1 MSFELADAYEAEYD
15 EAVKH
20 YFPPFPKGLAG
31 RYYDEGL
38 QYFRS
43 FDGFGGD
50 MEILSVEDKF
60 ELDIRGNRFVGI
72 ADLVLRDRNTG
83 DITVIDHKSKSMNSM
98 KKAQYENTRQLYTYA
113 AYVKERFGA
122 FPTLLRFNMFRYGV
136 NIDEPFSMK
145 RYEETMDWI
154 ERTIAEIRAEKE
166 WKVSSSGYFCRFICS
181 TRLHC
186 PIAGGDHEREI
197 IGEMLMSIEQHIQVM
212 VAWADILI
220 VTAGYIL
227 IRVIVVVVCVTVI
240 IFIVRRVYRG
250 IR

>member
-43 FDGFGGD
+43 FDGFGDD

-60 ELDIRGNRFVGI
+60 ELDIRDNRFVGI
-72 ADLVLRDRNTG
+72 ADLVLRDRNSG
-83 DITVIDHKSKSMNSM
+83 GITVIDHKSKSMNSM

-113 AYVKERFGA
+113 AYVKEHFGE
-122 FPTLLRFNMFRYGV
+122 FPALLRFNMFRYGV
-136 NIDEPFSMK
+136 NIDEPFSME
-145 RYEETMDWI
+145 RYEETLDWI
-154 ERTIAEIRAEKE
+154 ERTIAEIKAEKE
-166 WKVSSSGYFCRFICS
+166 WKVSSSSYFCRFICS

-186 PIAGGDHEREI
+186 PVAEEI
-197 IGEMLMSIEQHIQVM
+197 MNAKQ
-212 VAWADILI
+212 
-220 VTAGYIL
+220 
-227 IRVIVVVVCVTVI
+227 
-240 IFIVRRVYRG
+240 
-250 IR
+250 

>member
-1 MSFELADAYEAEYD
+1 MHCHSLLERWAKGELMSFELADAYEAEYD

-43 FDGFGGD
+43 FDGFGDD

-60 ELDIRGNRFVGI
+60 ELDIRDNRFVGI
-72 ADLVLRDRNTG
+72 ADLVLRDRNSG
-83 DITVIDHKSKSMNSM
+83 GITVIDHKSKSMNSM

-136 NIDEPFSMK
+136 NIDEPFSRD
-145 RYEETMDWI
+145 RYAETMDWI
-154 ERTIAEIRAEKE
+154 ERTIAEIKAEKE

-181 TRLHC
+181 TRLYC
-186 PIAGGDHEREI
+186 PIAGEI
-197 IGEMLMSIEQHIQVM
+197 MN
-212 VAWADILI
+212 AK
-220 VTAGYIL
+220 
-227 IRVIVVVVCVTVI
+227 
-240 IFIVRRVYRG
+240 
-250 IR
+250 

>member
-1 MSFELADAYEAEYD
+1 MCHSLLERWARGELMSFELADAYEAEYD

-43 FDGFGGD
+43 FDGFGDD

-60 ELDIRGNRFVGI
+60 ELDIRDNRFVGI
-72 ADLVLRDRNTG
+72 ADLVLRDRNSG
-83 DITVIDHKSKSMNSM
+83 GITVIDHKSKSMNSM

-136 NIDEPFSMK
+136 NIDEPFSRD
-145 RYEETMDWI
+145 RYAETMDWI
-154 ERTIAEIRAEKE
+154 ERTIAEIKAEKE

-181 TRLHC
+181 TRLYC
-186 PIAGGDHEREI
+186 PIAGEI
-197 IGEMLMSIEQHIQVM
+197 MN
-212 VAWADILI
+212 AK
-220 VTAGYIL
+220 
-227 IRVIVVVVCVTVI
+227 
-240 IFIVRRVYRG
+240 
-250 IR
+250 

>member
-38 QYFRS
+38 QYFRV
-43 FDGFGGD
+43 FDGFGDGV
-50 MEILSVEDKF
+50 EILSVEDKF
-60 ELDIRGNRFVGI
+60 ELDIRSNRFVGI

-83 DITVIDHKSKSMNSM
+83 GITVIDHKSKSMNSM

-136 NIDEPFSMK
+136 NIDEPFSRD
-145 RYEETMDWI
+145 RYAETMDWI
-154 ERTIAEIRAEKE
+154 ERTIAEIRAERE

-181 TRLHC
+181 TRLYC
-186 PIAGGDHEREI
+186 PIAGEI
-197 IGEMLMSIEQHIQVM
+197 MN
-212 VAWADILI
+212 AK
-220 VTAGYIL
+220 
-227 IRVIVVVVCVTVI
+227 
-240 IFIVRRVYRG
+240 
-250 IR
+250 

>member
-20 YFPPFPKGLAG
+20 YFPPFPKGMAG
-31 RYYDEGL
+31 QYYDEGL

-50 MEILSVEDKF
+50 KEILSVEDKF

-72 ADLVLRDRNTG
+72 ADLVLQDKKTG
-83 DITVIDHKSKSMNSM
+83 DIIVIDHKSKSMNSM

-113 AYVKERFGA
+113 AYVKEHFGE
-122 FPTLLRFNMFRYGV
+122 FPTLLQFNMFRYGV
-136 NIDEPFSMK
+136 NINEPFSME

-154 ERTIAEIRAEKE
+154 ERTIAQIKAEKE

-181 TRLHC
+181 TRMHC
-186 PIAGGDHEREI
+186 PVGEEI
-197 IGEMLMSIEQHIQVM
+197 MN
-212 VAWADILI
+212 
-220 VTAGYIL
+220 
-227 IRVIVVVVCVTVI
+227 
-240 IFIVRRVYRG
+240 VR
-250 IR
+250 

>member
-1 MSFELADAYEAEYD
+1 MSIELADAYEAEYD

-43 FDGFGGD
+43 FDGFGDD

-60 ELDIRGNRFVGI
+60 ELDIRDNRFVGI
-72 ADLVLRDRNTG
+72 ADLVLRDRNSG
-83 DITVIDHKSKSMNSM
+83 GITVIDHKSKSMNSM

-136 NIDEPFSMK
+136 NIDEPFSME
-145 RYEETMDWI
+145 RYAETMDWI
-154 ERTIAEIRAEKE
+154 ERTIAEIRAERE
-166 WKVSSSGYFCRFICS
+166 WKVSSSSYFCRFICS
-181 TRLHC
+181 TRLYC
-186 PIAGGDHEREI
+186 PIAEEI
-197 IGEMLMSIEQHIQVM
+197 MN
-212 VAWADILI
+212 AK
-220 VTAGYIL
+220 
-227 IRVIVVVVCVTVI
+227 
-240 IFIVRRVYRG
+240 
-250 IR
+250 

>member
-1 MSFELADAYEAEYD
+1 MPQEQNSYAEYGLLCHSLLERWAKGELMSFELADAYEAEYD

-43 FDGFGGD
+43 FDGFGDD

-60 ELDIRGNRFVGI
+60 ELDIRDNRFVGI
-72 ADLVLRDRNTG
+72 ADLVLRDRNSG
-83 DITVIDHKSKSMNSM
+83 GITVIDHKSKSMNSM

-154 ERTIAEIRAEKE
+154 ERTIAEIKAEKE

-181 TRLHC
+181 TRLYC
-186 PIAGGDHEREI
+186 PIAGEI
-197 IGEMLMSIEQHIQVM
+197 MN
-212 VAWADILI
+212 AK
-220 VTAGYIL
+220 
-227 IRVIVVVVCVTVI
+227 
-240 IFIVRRVYRG
+240 
-250 IR
+250 

>member
-43 FDGFGGD
+43 FDGFGDD

-60 ELDIRGNRFVGI
+60 ELDIRDNRFVGI
-72 ADLVLRDRNTG
+72 ADLVLRDRNSG
-83 DITVIDHKSKSMNSM
+83 GITVIDHKSKSMNSM

-154 ERTIAEIRAEKE
+154 ERTIAEIRAERE
-166 WKVSSSGYFCRFICS
+166 GKVSSCSYFCRFICS
-181 TRLHC
+181 TRLYC
-186 PIAGGDHEREI
+186 PIAGEI
-197 IGEMLMSIEQHIQVM
+197 MN
-212 VAWADILI
+212 AK
-220 VTAGYIL
+220 
-227 IRVIVVVVCVTVI
+227 
-240 IFIVRRVYRG
+240 
-250 IR
+250 

>member
-38 QYFRS
+38 QYFHS
-43 FDGFGGD
+43 FDGFGDD

-72 ADLVLRDRNTG
+72 ADLVLKDRNTG
-83 DITVIDHKSKSMNSM
+83 GITVIDHKSKSMNSM
-98 KKAQYENTRQLYTYA
+98 QKAQYENTRQLYTYA
-113 AYVKERFGA
+113 AYVKERFGEY
-122 FPTLLRFNMFRYGV
+122 PTLLRFNMFRYGV
-136 NIDEPFSMK
+136 NIDEPFSME

-186 PIAGGDHEREI
+186 PVAEEI
-197 IGEMLMSIEQHIQVM
+197 MN
-212 VAWADILI
+212 AK
-220 VTAGYIL
+220 
-227 IRVIVVVVCVTVI
+227 
-240 IFIVRRVYRG
+240 
-250 IR
+250 

>member
-1 MSFELADAYEAEYD
+1 MDKVPQEQNSFAEYGTHCHSLLERWAKGELMSFELADAYEAEYD

-43 FDGFGGD
+43 FDGFGDD

-60 ELDIRGNRFVGI
+60 ELDIRDNRFVGI
-72 ADLVLRDRNTG
+72 ADLVLRDRNSG
-83 DITVIDHKSKSMNSM
+83 GITVIDHKSKSMNSM

-136 NIDEPFSMK
+136 NIDEPFSRD
-145 RYEETMDWI
+145 RYAETMDWI
-154 ERTIAEIRAEKE
+154 ERTIAEIKAEKE

-181 TRLHC
+181 TRLYC
-186 PIAGGDHEREI
+186 PIAGEI
-197 IGEMLMSIEQHIQVM
+197 MN
-212 VAWADILI
+212 AK
-220 VTAGYIL
+220 
-227 IRVIVVVVCVTVI
+227 
-240 IFIVRRVYRG
+240 
-250 IR
+250 

>member
-98 KKAQYENTRQLYTYA
+98 QKAQYENTRQLYTYA
-113 AYVKERFGA
+113 AYVKERFGE

-136 NIDEPFSMK
+136 NIDEPFSME

-154 ERTIAEIRAEKE
+154 ERTIAEIRAERE
-166 WKVSSSGYFCRFICS
+166 WKVSSSSYFCRFICS
-181 TRLHC
+181 TRLYC
-186 PIAGGDHEREI
+186 PIAEEI
-197 IGEMLMSIEQHIQVM
+197 MN
-212 VAWADILI
+212 AK
-220 VTAGYIL
+220 
-227 IRVIVVVVCVTVI
+227 
-240 IFIVRRVYRG
+240 
-250 IR
+250 

>member
-1 MSFELADAYEAEYD
+1 MPQEQNAYAEYGTHCHSLLERWAKGELMSFELADAYEAEYD

-43 FDGFGGD
+43 FDGFGDD

-60 ELDIRGNRFVGI
+60 ELDIRDNRFVGI
-72 ADLVLRDRNTG
+72 ADLVLRDRNSG
-83 DITVIDHKSKSMNSM
+83 GITVIDHKSKSMNSM

-136 NIDEPFSMK
+136 NIDEPFRRD
-145 RYEETMDWI
+145 RYAETMDWI
-154 ERTIAEIRAEKE
+154 ERTIADIKAEKE
-166 WKVSSSGYFCRFICS
+166 WKVSSSGYFCQFICS
-181 TRLHC
+181 TRLYC
-186 PIAGGDHEREI
+186 PIAGEI
-197 IGEMLMSIEQHIQVM
+197 MN
-212 VAWADILI
+212 AK
-220 VTAGYIL
+220 
-227 IRVIVVVVCVTVI
+227 
-240 IFIVRRVYRG
+240 
-250 IR
+250 

>member
-20 YFPPFPKGLAG
+20 YFPPFPKGLAA

-43 FDGFGGD
+43 FDGFGDG

-60 ELDIRGNRFVGI
+60 ELYIRSNRFVGI
-72 ADLVLRDRNTG
+72 ADLVLRDRNSG
-83 DITVIDHKSKSMNSM
+83 GITVIDHKSKSMNSM
-98 KKAQYENTRQLYTYA
+98 QKAQYENTRQLYTYA

-136 NIDEPFSMK
+136 NIDEPFSME
-145 RYEETMDWI
+145 RYIETMDWI

-166 WKVSSSGYFCRFICS
+166 WKVSSSSYFCRFICS
-181 TRLHC
+181 TRLYC
-186 PIAGGDHEREI
+186 PIAGEI
-197 IGEMLMSIEQHIQVM
+197 MN
-212 VAWADILI
+212 AK
-220 VTAGYIL
+220 
-227 IRVIVVVVCVTVI
+227 
-240 IFIVRRVYRG
+240 
-250 IR
+250 

>member
-1 MSFELADAYEAEYD
+1 MDRVPQEQNSFAEYGTHCHSLLERWARGELMSFELADAYEAEYD

-43 FDGFGGD
+43 FDGFGDD

-154 ERTIAEIRAEKE
+154 ERTIAEIRAERE
-166 WKVSSSGYFCRFICS
+166 WKVSSSSYFCRFICS
-181 TRLHC
+181 TRLYC
-186 PIAGGDHEREI
+186 PIAGEI
-197 IGEMLMSIEQHIQVM
+197 MN
-212 VAWADILI
+212 AK
-220 VTAGYIL
+220 
-227 IRVIVVVVCVTVI
+227 
-240 IFIVRRVYRG
+240 
-250 IR
+250 

>member
-20 YFPPFPKGLAG
+20 YFPPFPKGMAG
-31 RYYDEGL
+31 QYYDEGL
-38 QYFRS
+38 QYFQS
-43 FDGFGGD
+43 FDGFGD
-50 MEILSVEDKF
+50 DKEILSVEDKF

-98 KKAQYENTRQLYTYA
+98 KKSQYENTRQLYTYA
-113 AYVKERFGA
+113 AYVKERFGE
-122 FPTLLRFNMFRYGV
+122 FPTLLRFNMFRYGE
-136 NIDEPFSMK
+136 NIDEPFAME

-154 ERTIAEIRAEKE
+154 ERTIAQIKAEKE

-186 PIAGGDHEREI
+186 PVGEEI
-197 IGEMLMSIEQHIQVM
+197 MN
-212 VAWADILI
+212 A
-220 VTAGYIL
+220 
-227 IRVIVVVVCVTVI
+227 R
-240 IFIVRRVYRG
+240 
-250 IR
+250 

>member
-154 ERTIAEIRAEKE
+154 ERTIAEIRAERE
-166 WKVSSSGYFCRFICS
+166 WKVSSSSYFCRFICS
-181 TRLHC
+181 TRLYC
-186 PIAGGDHEREI
+186 PSAGEI
-197 IGEMLMSIEQHIQVM
+197 MN
-212 VAWADILI
+212 AK
-220 VTAGYIL
+220 
-227 IRVIVVVVCVTVI
+227 
-240 IFIVRRVYRG
+240 
-250 IR
+250 

>member
-136 NIDEPFSMK
+136 NIDEPFSMD
-145 RYEETMDWI
+145 RYAETMDWI
-154 ERTIAEIRAEKE
+154 ERTIAEIRAERE
-166 WKVSSSGYFCRFICS
+166 WKVSSSSYFCRFICS
-181 TRLHC
+181 TRLYC
-186 PIAGGDHEREI
+186 PIAGEI
-197 IGEMLMSIEQHIQVM
+197 MN
-212 VAWADILI
+212 AK
-220 VTAGYIL
+220 
-227 IRVIVVVVCVTVI
+227 
-240 IFIVRRVYRG
+240 
-250 IR
+250 